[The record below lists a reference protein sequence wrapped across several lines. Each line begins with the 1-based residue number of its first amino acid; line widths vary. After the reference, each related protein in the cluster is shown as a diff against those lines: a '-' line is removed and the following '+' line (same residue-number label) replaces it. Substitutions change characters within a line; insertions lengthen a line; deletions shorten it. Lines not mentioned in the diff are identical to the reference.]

1 MRLAMDTLEDRIRRR
16 AYELWEAAGQ
26 TGAPEDH
33 WLEAERELQ
42 SSQDHPDATFT
53 DAPLRETA
61 GPEAVPQSADRED
74 HKPSAIV
81 ET

>member
-53 DAPLRETA
+53 DAPCVRRLAQRPFRRA
-61 GPEAVPQSADRED
+61 RIGRIISQVRS
-74 HKPSAIV
+74 
-81 ET
+81 